1 VTSVRHFIVAA
12 MALCL
17 AAATATAAP
26 ATPRLIYK
34 IDTVSVR
41 LSGRSMLVNATGAV
55 NSGGWTAAHLRLR
68 ESRAAESDTA
78 VVDFLATPPPPG
90 TVVIQA
96 LVPVAASATLPLPPY
111 GTVQVRIVAESNSVT
126 APIR

>member
-1 VTSVRHFIVAA
+1 MRVRHFIVAA

-26 ATPRLIYK
+26 ATPKMIYK
-34 IDTVSVR
+34 VDAVTVK
-41 LSGRSMLVNATGAV
+41 LSGKSMLVTASGAV

-68 ESRAAESDTA
+68 EAHRPESDTA
-78 VVDFLATPPPPG
+78 VVDFLATPPSASE
-90 TVVIQA
+90 VVIQA
-96 LVPVAASATLPLPPY
+96 LIPVTVSATFSLPPY
-111 GTVQVRIVAESNSVT
+111 GTVQVQVTAQTNSVT